1 MKQRD
6 NKEEQRTG
14 DALHPWESL
23 DCLRWLLIS
32 RRLTEAWHPLLL
44 CDAFAESLLCSLYFV
59 SPNPWFMLF
68 RILIAG
74 IPLSLYIPYSLLI
87 LFSISH
93 SWRRKCQSRPV
104 FLPGKSH
111 GWRSLVGYCPFH
123 SNLKVKVKVLVAQLC
138 LSFWDPADCSPPGS
152 TVHGILQARILEW
165 VAIPFSRGSSQ
176 PRDRTWVFCIV
187 GGLFLIWATR
197 EASSQTVQHRISAV
211 LHEIFFFN

>member
-111 GWRSLVGYCPFH
+111 GWRSLVGYCSWGCKDSDMTEWLHF
-123 SNLKVKVKVLVAQLC
+123 LFIKEAWLRK
-138 LSFWDPADCSPPGS
+138 
-152 TVHGILQARILEW
+152 ARWAYRQRYRIERNVDRKHNSLTRLAVRSEEK
-165 VAIPFSRGSSQ
+165 RG
-176 PRDRTWVFCIV
+176 D
-187 GGLFLIWATR
+187 
-197 EASSQTVQHRISAV
+197 
-211 LHEIFFFN
+211 EI